1 MRKFWHGICI
11 LKLDNLLCGEN
22 MQISD
27 LNTNLIQALGS
38 KSVAK
43 AETEEKKSA
52 FVGLLDIKND
62 KQSVVSLGE
71 EAKYVAVES
80 YRKEHLAVDVKE
92 ADSSDNRSSAPKEK
106 SENSQ
111 VYEKEKVS
119 ANDNHSKSDK
129 VEYDNENRET
139 SDSLVT
145 TENDV
150 VEKTVSS
157 PVLDVEDAVVLDE
170 AVSGLV
176 LSTPVNQIEP
186 EIKEDANVL
195 LSEINCETDIVAN
208 AEECIDSINTV
219 PTMTIGEPVDVV
231 VQNNSVVTEGE
242 TIIPEEAP
250 VELEKMISENVDKP
264 SDIIDND
271 LTLETEVALQD
282 KPIVESSNTSI
293 QEAKIAELLPEE
305 TKVVLK
311 VDVNKDEVNTL
322 KSQPVVASIIDN
334 ADVDNIEIIDDN
346 AVQLP
351 DTELQLVENQK
362 PEAQVA
368 VATNVV
374 EEVKVADVIVKES
387 KSITEVSNVASNAV
401 AVSDP
406 VANTVKI
413 NSQSNINDSFKDI
426 YNKGISREVAEQ
438 IKVNIT
444 QSAIKGIDKVEIK
457 LNPADLGQLEI
468 KMQIGK
474 DGRLQAHIVASNAET
489 LDLLQ
494 KDLSS
499 LKDAFSNAGYQTD
512 DGSFSFSYRGEEQ
525 NNNEREQLRN
535 FIGEIIA
542 QDVAEE
548 LAANNDYIS
557 VDGVNIRV

>member
-1 MRKFWHGICI
+1 M
-11 LKLDNLLCGEN
+11 
-22 MQISD
+22 
-27 LNTNLIQALGS
+27 
-38 KSVAK
+38 
-43 AETEEKKSA
+43 
-52 FVGLLDIKND
+52 
-62 KQSVVSLGE
+62 
-71 EAKYVAVES
+71 
-80 YRKEHLAVDVKE
+80 
-92 ADSSDNRSSAPKEK
+92 
-106 SENSQ
+106 
-111 VYEKEKVS
+111 
-119 ANDNHSKSDK
+119 
-129 VEYDNENRET
+129 
-139 SDSLVT
+139 
-145 TENDV
+145 
-150 VEKTVSS
+150 
-157 PVLDVEDAVVLDE
+157 
-170 AVSGLV
+170 
-176 LSTPVNQIEP
+176 
-186 EIKEDANVL
+186 
-195 LSEINCETDIVAN
+195 LSEINCEAEVVAIT
-208 AEECIDSINTV
+208 EECVAPANTV

-231 VQNNSVVTEGE
+231 QNSSVVVTNGE
-242 TIIPEEAP
+242 TIIPEEVA

-264 SDIIDND
+264 SDVIDND
-271 LTLETEVALQD
+271 LTLKTEVALQD
-282 KPIVESSNTSI
+282 KPIVESLNASV

-305 TKVVLK
+305 AKVALK
-311 VDVNKDEVNTL
+311 VDVKNDEVTTL
-322 KSQPVVASIIDN
+322 KSQPVVANVIDN
-334 ADVDNIEIIDDN
+334 ADIDNMEIVDDM
-346 AVQLP
+346 VQMS
-351 DTELQLVENQK
+351 DSELQVVENQK

-368 VATNVV
+368 VAANVV
-374 EEVKVADVIVKES
+374 EEFKVVDVVAEES
-387 KSITEVSNVASNAV
+387 KTITEVSNTASNAV
-401 AVSDP
+401 AVSET
-406 VANTVKI
+406 VVNTAKVS
-413 NSQSNINDSFKDI
+413 NQNNINDNFKDI
-426 YNKGISREVAEQ
+426 YNKGLTREVAEQ

>member
-52 FVGLLDIKND
+52 FVGLLDMDND
-62 KQSVVSLGE
+62 KQGVVSPEKE
-71 EAKYVAVES
+71 EKHVAVES
-80 YRKEHLAVDVKE
+80 YREERLVTDIRKVE
-92 ADSSDNRSSAPKEK
+92 SSDNHTLVLKKKNKNA
-106 SENSQ
+106 Q
-111 VYEKEKVS
+111 IHEKEKLSV
-119 ANDNHSKSDK
+119 NDNHSKSNK
-129 VEYDNENRET
+129 AEYDNTNKEDV
-139 SDSLVT
+139 SSSVT
-145 TENDV
+145 TENGDV
-150 VEKTVSS
+150 
-157 PVLDVEDAVVLDE
+157 DE
-170 AVSGLV
+170 AVSDLAV
-176 LSTPVNQIEP
+176 SVPMNQSEP
-186 EIKEDANVL
+186 EINENVDL
-195 LSEINCETDIVAN
+195 LLPEINSEAEIVYN
-208 AEECIDSINTV
+208 MEEYAASISTV
-219 PTMTIGEPVDVV
+219 STIAVGEDVDVI
-231 VQNNSVVTEGE
+231 VQDSSVVITNGKA
-242 TIIPEEAP
+242 IIPEEAP
-250 VELEKMISENVDKP
+250 IELVAMRSGNIDKP

-282 KPIVESSNTSI
+282 KPIVESLDASI

-305 TKVVLK
+305 AKVALK
-311 VDVNKDEVNTL
+311 VDVKKDDVTTL
-322 KSQPVVASIIDN
+322 KSQPVVANIIDN
-334 ADVDNIEIIDDN
+334 ADVDNIEVVDG
-346 AVQLP
+346 AVQIQ
-351 DTELQLVENQK
+351 DSELQVVENKISEPQ
-362 PEAQVA
+362 ATVVA
-368 VATNVV
+368 NVV
-374 EEVKVADVIVKES
+374 EESKVVE
-387 KSITEVSNVASNAV
+387 V
-401 AVSDP
+401 AVSET
-406 VANTVKI
+406 VANTAKVS
-413 NSQSNINDSFKDI
+413 NQSNINDNFKDI
-426 YNKGISREVAEQ
+426 YNKGLTREIAEQ

-474 DGRLQAHIVASNAET
+474 DGRLQAHIIASNVET

-499 LKDAFSNAGYQTD
+499 LKDAFNNAGYQTD

>member
-27 LNTNLIQALGS
+27 LNTNLIQALGG
-38 KSVAK
+38 KPVVK

-80 YRKEHLAVDVKE
+80 YRKEHLAMDVKE
-92 ADSSDNRSSAPKEK
+92 VDSSDNRTSAPKEK

-111 VYEKEKVS
+111 VCEKEKVS

-129 VEYDNENRET
+129 VEYDNENREAT
-139 SDSLVT
+139 DSSVA

-150 VEKTVSS
+150 FEENVSS
-157 PVLDVEDAVVLDE
+157 PVLDVEDTVVLDE

-176 LSTPVNQIEP
+176 LNTPVNQIEP

-208 AEECIDSINTV
+208 AEECVDSTNTV

-231 VQNNSVVTEGE
+231 AQNNSVVTEGE

-282 KPIVESSNTSI
+282 KPIVESSNASI

-311 VDVNKDEVNTL
+311 VDVNKDEINTL

-387 KSITEVSNVASNAV
+387 KSITEVSNVASNTV